1 MGRLLLIAAL
11 IAASQAAPSGK
22 PGGLVDGIACVS
34 DPSQTYALY
43 LPSTFTTDR
52 KWPLIVVFDPRGR
65 GAHAAEIFQD
75 AAERLGWIVASSNNT
90 RSDGAW
96 EPNRRAVA
104 ALLPDLLG
112 RLPIETRRVY
122 AAGFSGGGGVAWAL
136 ARDSGTLAG
145 IITVGMPE
153 PGAGAGTPRVAWF
166 GAAGRHDFNFLD
178 AKATYAR
185 MAGVPRRVEFFDGDH
200 QWFPPSMAANALDWF
215 DRLAAGT
222 AEPDAAGALPLPSRE
237 EERAEQGERQRRGE
251 IGRALMRLYDTDLPL
266 LPELRGALKIATL
279 QRQSARAGP
288 AADAARRSLEL
299 IFVQTS
305 FYLPADLESK
315 KQFAAA
321 ARALEIAASI
331 HADRPHVWRDLAGAQ
346 AMSGSRREALRS
358 LERAVEAGLSGRAAV
373 ERDTR
378 FDPIR
383 ADPAFAALIARIPD

>member
-222 AEPDAAGALPLPSRE
+222 AEPDAAGALP
-237 EERAEQGERQRRGE
+237 
-251 IGRALMRLYDTDLPL
+251 
-266 LPELRGALKIATL
+266 
-279 QRQSARAGP
+279 
-288 AADAARRSLEL
+288 
-299 IFVQTS
+299 
-305 FYLPADLESK
+305 
-315 KQFAAA
+315 
-321 ARALEIAASI
+321 
-331 HADRPHVWRDLAGAQ
+331 
-346 AMSGSRREALRS
+346 
-358 LERAVEAGLSGRAAV
+358 
-373 ERDTR
+373 
-378 FDPIR
+378 
-383 ADPAFAALIARIPD
+383 